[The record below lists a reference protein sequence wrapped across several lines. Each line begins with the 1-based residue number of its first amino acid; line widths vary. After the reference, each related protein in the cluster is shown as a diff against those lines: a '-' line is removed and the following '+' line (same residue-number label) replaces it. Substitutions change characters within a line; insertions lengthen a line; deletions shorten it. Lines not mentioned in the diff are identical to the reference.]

1 MNKLTI
7 YYAHPLSLY
16 GTPQEARDVDM
27 LRQIGFEVYNPN
39 SKKDDEQYANLSM
52 EYFLR
57 IIEEQCNLL
66 AFRAFPDGNIPSGV
80 AREIRHARILHMP
93 ILELP
98 NGIIRRELT
107 IEESR
112 EYLNNLGQR

>member
-1 MNKLTI
+1 MSKLTV

-16 GTPQEARDVDM
+16 GTPQEDRDVDM

-39 SKKDDEQYANLSM
+39 SKKDDEQYANRGMGLS
-52 EYFLR
+52 

-66 AFRAFPDGNIPSGV
+66 AFRAFPDGNISSGV
-80 AREIRHARILHMP
+80 AQEIRHARILCLP

-107 IEESR
+107 IEQSK